1 VIGET
6 IERLVDGLGEEA
18 MHAKPEWAEF
28 SIAANIC
35 HVRDIEA
42 EGYNVRAR
50 RLAEEDDPF
59 MPDVDGAKL
68 AAERDYDAQDWRAA
82 LREFAAL
89 RADTISRLDGNG
101 SGTLEGVGRIT
112 PRDLAALMEKH
123 DRGHLR
129 EIGVLAALARFD
141 AARDDYL
148 RDLVELCRI
157 PGISAT
163 DPANVRRSAEATADL
178 LRKYGLQNVQILEVA
193 ELPGCPVAEETA
205 PGNQATRQPGNHEGA
220 HPGVYADRLTDRN
233 APTILFYAHHDV
245 QPVGDRTRWSHDPFD
260 PIERDGRLFARGAS
274 DDKAGVVALVAAVA
288 SWRDDVPCNVK
299 FFIEGEEEIGS
310 PHLDAFLAKYRE
322 LLEADV
328 VVLADSPNF
337 DTGIPALTYRLR
349 GMCQVDVEVRCLE
362 RPLHSGRGAGVVPDA
377 VAILCEK
384 LASLRLD
391 ESDVATL
398 SDDERNSL
406 ASLRIDAD
414 RIRRDANLLDGV
426 DLLVHDHIPERLWT
440 RPAITIIA
448 FEARPLAGAFN
459 QILDSARARLSIRTV
474 PDMDSR
480 ATGDAIVREL
490 TDAQTTARVVSH
502 APWWRTDAK
511 GPAYDAARKALS
523 RGYGR
528 DPVMQGA
535 GGTISFVRNFA
546 DAFEGVPLIL
556 LGVEDPPCN
565 AHSEDES
572 LSLDDWEKCARS
584 VIHFIAELAML
595 SPRAGARGL
604 GGRPAP

>member
-1 VIGET
+1 VIAET
-6 IERLVDGLGEEA
+6 IARLVDGLGEEA

-35 HVRDIEA
+35 HIRDIEA

-68 AAERDYDAQDWRAA
+68 AAERNYYAEDWRAA

-89 RADTISRLDGNG
+89 RADTLSRLGGNG

-112 PRDLAALMEKH
+112 PRDLTALMEKH
-123 DRGHLR
+123 DRGHVR
-129 EIGVLAALARFD
+129 EIALLAALAQFD

-148 RDLVELCRI
+148 RDLIDLCRI

-178 LRKYGLQNVQILEVA
+178 LRKYGLQKVQILEA
-193 ELPGCPVAEETA
+193 
-205 PGNQATRQPGNHEGA
+205 NA
-220 HPGVYADRLTDRN
+220 HPAVYAERVPPQHSAAR
-233 APTILFYAHHDV
+233 PTILFYAHHDV
-245 QPVGDRTRWSHDPFD
+245 QPVGDRSRWSHDPFD

-274 DDKAGVVALVAAVA
+274 DDKAGVVALIAAVA
-288 SWRDDVPCNVK
+288 SWRDDAPCNVK

-310 PHLDAFLAKYRE
+310 PHLDAFLTKYRD

-337 DTGIPALTYRLR
+337 NTGMPALTYRLR
-349 GMCQVDVEVRCLE
+349 GMCQVDIEVRCLE

-398 SDDERNSL
+398 SDDERSNL

-426 DLLVHDHIPERLWT
+426 DLLVHDNIPERLWT

-474 PDMDSR
+474 PNMDSR
-480 ATGDAIVREL
+480 ATGEAIVRKL

-502 APWWRTDAK
+502 APWWRTEAK
-511 GPAYDAARKALS
+511 GPAYDAARKALA

-546 DAFEGVPLIL
+546 DAFEGVPLVL

-584 VIHFIAELAML
+584 VIHFIAELATL

-604 GGRPAP
+604 GGRAAP

>member
-1 VIGET
+1 VIAET
-6 IERLVDGLGEEA
+6 IARLVDGLGEEA
-18 MHAKPEWAEF
+18 MHAKPEWAEL

-50 RLAEEDDPF
+50 RLAEERDPF
-59 MPDVDGAKL
+59 MADVNGAKL
-68 AAERDYDAQDWRAA
+68 AAERNYDAQDWRAA

-89 RADTISRLDGNG
+89 RADTLSRLDGNG

-112 PRDLAALMEKH
+112 PRDLAALMETH
-123 DRGHLR
+123 DRGHLS
-129 EIGVLAALARFD
+129 EIGVLAALARFG
-141 AARDDYL
+141 AGRDGYL
-148 RDLVELCRI
+148 RDLIELCRI

-163 DPANVRRSAEATADL
+163 DPANVRRSAESTADL
-178 LRKYGLQNVQILEVA
+178 LRKCGLQNVQILEA
-193 ELPGCPVAEETA
+193 E
-205 PGNQATRQPGNHEGA
+205 NA
-220 HPGVYADRLTDRN
+220 HPAVYAERV
-233 APTILFYAHHDV
+233 APPPSAAIPTILFYAHHDV
-245 QPVGDRTRWSHDPFD
+245 QPVGDRLRWSHDPFD

-274 DDKAGVVALVAAVA
+274 DDKAGVIALIAAVA

-310 PHLDAFLAKYRE
+310 PHLDAFLTMYRE

-337 DTGIPALTYRLR
+337 NTGIPALTYRLR

-391 ESDVATL
+391 ETEVAAL
-398 SDDERNSL
+398 SGEERDNL
-406 ASLRIDAD
+406 ASLHIDAD

-426 DLLVHDHIPERLWT
+426 ELLVHDNIPERLWT

-448 FEARPLAGAFN
+448 FEARPIAGAFN

-474 PDMDSR
+474 PYMDSR
-480 ATGDAIVREL
+480 ETGEAIVRRL

-511 GPAYDAARKALS
+511 GPAYDAARKALA
-523 RGYGR
+523 RGYGI

-584 VIHFIAELAML
+584 VIHFIAELDICHPEPSNVAV
-595 SPRAGARGL
+595 RR
-604 GGRPAP
+604 

>member
-1 VIGET
+1 V
-6 IERLVDGLGEEA
+6 
-18 MHAKPEWAEF
+18 K
-28 SIAANIC
+28 
-35 HVRDIEA
+35 
-42 EGYNVRAR
+42 
-50 RLAEEDDPF
+50 
-59 MPDVDGAKL
+59 
-68 AAERDYDAQDWRAA
+68 
-82 LREFAAL
+82 
-89 RADTISRLDGNG
+89 
-101 SGTLEGVGRIT
+101 
-112 PRDLAALMEKH
+112 
-123 DRGHLR
+123 
-129 EIGVLAALARFD
+129 
-141 AARDDYL
+141 
-148 RDLVELCRI
+148 
-157 PGISAT
+157 
-163 DPANVRRSAEATADL
+163 
-178 LRKYGLQNVQILEVA
+178 ILEA
-193 ELPGCPVAEETA
+193 D
-205 PGNQATRQPGNHEGA
+205 NA
-220 HPGVYADRLTDRN
+220 HPSVYGEWRTGTPAC
-233 APTILFYAHHDV
+233 PTILFYAHHDV
-245 QPVGDRTRWSHDPFD
+245 QPVGDRSRWSHDPFD

-274 DDKAGVVALVAAVA
+274 DDKAGVVALIAAVA
-288 SWRDDVPCNVK
+288 SWGDDVPCNVK

-310 PHLDAFLAKYRE
+310 PHLDAFLTKYRQ
-322 LLEADV
+322 LLAADV

-337 DTGIPALTYRLR
+337 NTGIPALTYRLR

-377 VAILCEK
+377 VAILCRK

-398 SDDERNSL
+398 SDDERDNL

-480 ATGDAIVREL
+480 AAGEAIARQL
-490 TDAQTTARVVSH
+490 ADAQTTAWVMSH

-511 GPAYDAARKALS
+511 GPAYDAARKALA
-523 RGYGR
+523 RGYGL

-584 VIHFIAELAML
+584 VIHLLDELGMGHEA
-595 SPRAGARGL
+595 
-604 GGRPAP
+604 